1 MLIFRRNNMQIE
13 RMVKMKKVLLVLLV
27 CALAFSVA
35 ACGNGATTAPGGESH
50 LIVAIPSFPVT
61 LDNTATNETNSLM
74 IHHNIVETLVR
85 FDGPNF
91 NIVPGLAES
100 WDMVDPQTIVMNLRQ
115 GVLFHNGDEMRASDV
130 QFSLMRGVA
139 SPQTGFI
146 HRQIESVDIIDDFT
160 VQINLNIPFAP
171 ALAHLTHPGAAINSQ
186 RAVEE
191 AGDAFGDNPV
201 GTGPF
206 MFSSMS
212 LGDYVEI
219 VRFEDYWGERPGVD
233 RITYRI
239 IPEVTSRLIAV
250 ETGEA
255 HIAFEISPHDIP
267 RLQED
272 PNLAYDISSIPRF
285 HFVGFNMQ
293 TTNATQIHDPRV
305 REAINLAIDVY
316 AIVETVYQGL
326 GQVTHGPLVAI
337 PGVINFPGHEVNL
350 ERARQLMAEAG
361 YEDGFTL
368 SLWNN
373 ADNQECVDKAVII
386 QNMLAQIGITVE
398 IVSVEFATFL
408 AGATAGEQDMHV
420 LHWNNITADPDYGL
434 ALWHSTNIGASN
446 RFRYDNPEVDR
457 LLDLGRSELDPAA
470 RTEIYNEVQR
480 LIVADMPAIFLLHG
494 EELVALSPNVEGF
507 VNFPSRIPE
516 LHTVRLTG

>member
-1 MLIFRRNNMQIE
+1 
-13 RMVKMKKVLLVLLV
+13 MKRALLVLLV
-27 CALAFSVA
+27 CALAFSLV
-35 ACGNGATTAPGGESH
+35 ACGNNANEGESH
-50 LIVAIPSFPVT
+50 LVVAIPSFPVT

-85 FDGPNF
+85 FDGPGF
-91 NIVPGLAES
+91 NIVPGLAHS
-100 WDMVDPQTIVMNLRQ
+100 WDFIDPQTLVMNLRQ
-115 GVLFHNGDEMRASDV
+115 GVLFHNGDEMKASDV

-146 HRQIESVDIIDDFT
+146 HRQIESVDILDDYT

-171 ALAHLTHPGAAINSQ
+171 ALSHLTHPGAAINSE
-186 RAVEE
+186 RAVRELGE
-191 AGDAFGDNPV
+191 NFGDNPV

-206 MFSSMS
+206 RFSSMS

-219 VRFEDYWGERPGVD
+219 VRFEDYWGPAPGVD
-233 RITYRI
+233 RITYRV
-239 IPEVTSRLIAV
+239 IPEGTNRLIAV

-255 HIAFEISPHDIP
+255 HIAFEISPHHIP

-272 PNLAYDISSIPRF
+272 PNLAYDRASIPRF

-293 TTNATQIHDPRV
+293 SPNAEPLRDIRV
-305 REAINLAIDVY
+305 RQAINHAIDVY
-316 AIVETVYQGL
+316 AIVENVYQGL
-326 GQVTHGPLVAI
+326 GRVTHGPLVGI
-337 PGVINFPGHEVNL
+337 PGVVEFPGVEFNL
-350 ERARQLMAEAG
+350 ERARALMAEAG
-361 YEDGFTL
+361 YADGFTL
-368 SLWNN
+368 TLWNS
-373 ADNQECVDKAVII
+373 ADNQECVDTSVIVM
-386 QNMLAQIGITVE
+386 NMLAQIGINIE

-408 AGATAGEQDMHV
+408 AGVTAGEQDMHV

-446 RFRYDNPEVDR
+446 RFRYHNPEVDR
-457 LLDLGRSELDPAA
+457 LLDQGRAELDPAV

-480 LIVADMPAIFLLHG
+480 LIVEDMPAIFLVHG

-516 LHTVRLTG
+516 LHSVRLAG

>member
-1 MLIFRRNNMQIE
+1 
-13 RMVKMKKVLLVLLV
+13 MKKVLIVLLITV
-27 CALAFSVA
+27 LVISMA
-35 ACGNGATTAPGGESH
+35 ACGNNVPAAGGESH

-85 FDGPNF
+85 FDGPGF

-100 WDMVDPQTIVMNLRQ
+100 WEWIDPQTVVMNLRE

-146 HRQIESVDIIDDFT
+146 HRQIESVDVIDDFT
-160 VQINLNIPFAP
+160 VRINLNIPFAP
-171 ALAHLTHPGAAINSQ
+171 ALAHLTHPGAAINSE
-186 RAVEE
+186 RAVLE

-233 RITYRI
+233 RITYRV
-239 IPEVTSRLIAV
+239 IPEGTNRLIAV

-255 HIAFEISPHDIP
+255 HIAFEISPHHIP

-272 PNLAYDISSIPRF
+272 PNLAYDRSSIPRF
-285 HFVGFNMQ
+285 HFIGFNMQ
-293 TTNATQIHDPRV
+293 SANAEQLQDIRV
-305 REAINLAIDVY
+305 RQAINHAVDVY
-316 AIVETVYQGL
+316 AIVENVYQGL
-326 GQVTHGPLVAI
+326 GRVTHGPLVGI
-337 PGVINFPGHEVNL
+337 PGVVDFPGIEFNL
-350 ERARQLMAEAG
+350 DRARELMAEAG

-368 SLWNN
+368 TLWNN
-373 ADNQECVDKAVII
+373 ADNQECVDTSVIL
-386 QNMLAQIGITVE
+386 QNMLAQIGIEVE

-408 AGATAGEQDMHV
+408 AGVTAGEQDMHV

-434 ALWHSTNIGASN
+434 ALWHSSNIGASN
-446 RFRYDNPEVDR
+446 RFRYDNPEVDG
-457 LLDLGRSELDPAA
+457 LLDQGRAELDPAR

-480 LIVADMPAIFLLHG
+480 LIVEDMPAIFLVHG

-507 VNFPSRIPE
+507 VNFPNRIPE
-516 LHTVRLTG
+516 LHTVRIAG